1 MSNLNEKIPTD
12 SDNSET
18 GFQAP
23 DDPTQTLASDQT
35 TTESVPPTSGPAF
48 FELRR
53 RQWRAAQ
60 PSPTSDRSSR
70 PASESSSH
78 ARLEAIVTSPGY
90 EFDDVIWDTYLSS
103 VNERLKAGVILR
115 KPLPLWVVIRVLRAG
130 WMRDGTW
137 YGPSAPPVGP
147 TETSSAMPETPALT
161 PALTPTAFLNEI
173 SGSNM
178 SNAGGVPNGRVYA
191 SRRVRTPGWNE
202 AALEV
207 ERIMQAVETGAK

>member
-1 MSNLNEKIPTD
+1 MSKLNEKAPTD
-12 SDNSET
+12 SDISDT

-23 DDPTQTLASDQT
+23 DDPAQTLATDHTGS
-35 TTESVPPTSGPAF
+35 SVDSAPPTYGPAF

-53 RQWRAAQ
+53 KQWRTAQ
-60 PSPTSDRSSR
+60 PNTTSDQPSR
-70 PASESSSH
+70 PASDSSSH

-90 EFDDVIWDTYLSS
+90 EFDDAIWDTYLSN

-115 KPLPLWVVIRVLRAG
+115 KPLPLWIVIRVLRAG
-130 WMRDGTW
+130 WLRDGTW
-137 YGPSAPPVGP
+137 YGPNLPPAG
-147 TETSSAMPETPALT
+147 TAETSSAMPET

-173 SGSNM
+173 SGPNM
-178 SNAGGVPNGRVYA
+178 NNAADAPSGRVYA

-207 ERIMQAVETGAK
+207 ERIMQANGVKTS